1 MLTGDDEAAEGV
13 TGALDASGRR
23 APSEVAL
30 IAFDDRYGVVDLMSL
45 LTIIRPP
52 NKGVGQVAT
61 QHLWRCSAGEKGE
74 RNTRLETTLVIHKY
88 CGSM

>member
-1 MLTGDDEAAEGV
+1 
-13 TGALDASGRR
+13 
-23 APSEVAL
+23 
-30 IAFDDRYGVVDLMSL
+30 MSL